1 MASKVELKDKRKG
14 NIGELVRQTLTK
26 EMTIELEETFAML
39 ADSTG
44 KMPFS
49 KVPLALKAL
58 GMTLNESNEGTNP
71 QQDDLNID
79 RFLQIV
85 TDCMRHPNWAAN
97 EMNESFAL
105 FDKDNNGLIEPSEL
119 RRVFTKLGEK
129 LTETELEDQ
138 LREFDIDGDLQVR
151 GRLSKDSSDI
161 LTLVVALLYIQMVI
175 AEYYK
180 MIASTKGSDFIFE
193 EDND

>member
-1 MASKVELKDKRKG
+1 MATKSELKDKRKG
-14 NIGELVRQTLTK
+14 NIGEIARQTLTK
-26 EMTIELEETFAML
+26 EMTVELEETFAMM
-39 ADSTG
+39 ADASG
-44 KMPFS
+44 KMPYQ
-49 KVPLALKAL
+49 KLPLALKAL
-58 GMTLNESNEGTNP
+58 GMAMNESNEIANS
-71 QQDDLNID
+71 QQDDITVD

-138 LREFDIDGDLQVR
+138 LREFDIDGDLQVNN
-151 GRLSKDSSDI
+151 KKTCKVC
-161 LTLVVALLYIQMVI
+161 TLHSPEYGCSAL
-175 AEYYK
+175 
-180 MIASTKGSDFIFE
+180 FRW
-193 EDND
+193 